1 MCRMS
6 SSLNMPFSLRVT
18 ISAPTRATALM
29 PSAISITHCSRR
41 ASSVPVSSTTRSAYA
56 LKLYALREAVDG
68 AQVANPLGCPNGRK
82 DFSKGAPN
90 RRDGGHFGTS
100 DLPVDSTSPGRFGAL
115 LFGSSTGW
123 SRPPRSDGA
132 GTSQGQGEQRIPGPT
147 IVPNSRARRRLR
159 RSKLPGETGSP
170 AMTSGARRSQSTVMP
185 RYN

>member
-1 MCRMS
+1 MAWKSRIHWAARMAAK
-6 SSLNMPFSLRVT
+6 
-18 ISAPTRATALM
+18 I
-29 PSAISITHCSRR
+29 SRR
-41 ASSVPVSSTTRSAYA
+41 VPQIAGMA
-56 LKLYALREAVDG
+56 
-68 AQVANPLGCPNGRK
+68 
-82 DFSKGAPN
+82 
-90 RRDGGHFGTS
+90 GTSQS